1 MVLFE
6 KEKEK
11 VCQLYQLINSY
22 SVPISSED
30 QIAFAQLEPS
40 MNQLRSLVRD
50 ALSFRDSTVEEF
62 LTSLNKDVTDLSC
75 KLEKLKPKLLVKWK
89 MLRFFVVVVNYWFF
103 LNVYRIHSSLTSIQI
118 FYKCVFFLVT
128 FGSPLMSC
136 RTWPRLTPPSKRNSR
151 CFNTTE

>member
-30 QIAFAQLEPS
+30 QIAFTQLEPS
-40 MNQLRSLVRD
+40 MNLLRSLVRD
-50 ALSFRDSTVEEF
+50 ALSVRDSTVEEF

-75 KLEKLKPKLLVKWK
+75 KLEKLKPKLLVK
-89 MLRFFVVVVNYWFF
+89 
-103 LNVYRIHSSLTSIQI
+103 
-118 FYKCVFFLVT
+118 
-128 FGSPLMSC
+128 
-136 RTWPRLTPPSKRNSR
+136 
-151 CFNTTE
+151 